1 MQKLIILLISC
12 LLLVSCGSKTVKKTG
27 NPGDLYVEGVNFMN
41 QKKYD
46 KAIEN
51 FSAIRD
57 NHPFDP
63 ISFVASVKLGDVYF
77 EKKEYLLASGVYE
90 DFLTAHPQDE
100 NIPYVL
106 IKLGECYEKLSL
118 SLDRDQAYTIKAIE
132 RYTYLKN
139 RFPASSYAKIVD
151 IKIKKMIQKIADREV
166 YVGEFY
172 YKTFKY
178 NAAIIRLE
186 YFLKRYPDVSGT
198 DKALYYLTLSY
209 RALGEIEKSEYFAN
223 ILRTQYP
230 NSALLKAAT
239 RERKSLKLVKADVP
253 LYQAEEMK
261 KRDIVLKP
269 QMAQMQ
275 AQDQTQTQKSQED
288 AKEDKL
294 SFFDTNKP
302 IDIVSD
308 TMEGFDKE
316 KYVIFK
322 GSVVAKQEDLTIFS
336 DTIEAYMNE
345 ETNEI
350 EKAHA
355 KGNVKII
362 KKERTAT
369 SNEAVFNNAKGEI
382 VLKGNVIVYSGQDRL
397 NGEIVTY
404 YVNEDRVVVE
414 GEKEKKARVL
424 VSPKETTK

>member
-1 MQKLIILLISC
+1 MQKLIILFISC
-12 LLLVSCGSKTVKKTG
+12 LLLVSCGSKAVKKAG
-27 NPGDLYVEGVNFMN
+27 NPGDLYVEGVNFMK

-51 FSAIRD
+51 FSAIRE
-57 NHPFDP
+57 NYPFDP
-63 ISFVASVKLGDVYF
+63 ISFVATVKLGDVYF
-77 EKKEYLLASGVYE
+77 EKKEYILASGIYE
-90 DFLTAHPQDE
+90 DFLSAHPQDE

-106 IKLGECYEKLSL
+106 IRLGECYENLSL
-118 SLDRDQAYTIKAIE
+118 TFDRDQAYTLKAIE
-132 RYTYLKN
+132 RFTYLKN

-151 IKIKKMIQKIADREV
+151 IKIKKMVQKLADREI

-209 RALGEIEKSEYFAN
+209 RALGEMQKSDYFAN
-223 ILRTQYP
+223 ILKTQYP
-230 NSALLKAAT
+230 KSLLLKAAT
-239 RERKSLKLVKADVP
+239 RERKTLQLAKADKP
-253 LYQAEEMK
+253 LYPVEEKK
-261 KRDIVLKP
+261 KRDIDLKP
-269 QMAQMQ
+269 QTAQ
-275 AQDQTQTQKSQED
+275 AQTQTQQQTQEEE
-288 AKEDKL
+288 KENKL

-322 GSVVAKQEDLTIFS
+322 GSVVARQEDLSIFS
-336 DTIEAYMNE
+336 DIIEATMNE

-369 SNEAVFNNAKGEI
+369 SNEAVFDNAKGEI
-382 VLKGNVIVYSGQDRL
+382 VLKGNVVVYSGQDRL

-414 GEKEKKARVL
+414 GEKEKKARIL
-424 VSPKETTK
+424 VTPKEPSKQ

>member
-1 MQKLIILLISC
+1 MK
-12 LLLVSCGSKTVKKTG
+12 
-27 NPGDLYVEGVNFMN
+27 

-51 FSAIRD
+51 FSAIRE
-57 NHPFDP
+57 NYPFDP
-63 ISFVASVKLGDVYF
+63 IAFVASVKLGDVYF
-77 EKKEYLLASGVYE
+77 EKKEYILASGVYE
-90 DFLTAHPQDE
+90 DFLSAHPQDE

-106 IKLGECYEKLSL
+106 IKLGECYENLSL
-118 SLDRDQAYTIKAIE
+118 TPDRDQAYTLKALE
-132 RYTYLKN
+132 RFTYLKN
-139 RFPASSYAKIVD
+139 RFPASSYAKVVD
-151 IKIKKMIQKIADREV
+151 IKIKKLIQKLADREV

-186 YFLKRYPDVSGT
+186 YFLKKYPDMKGV
-198 DKALYYLTLSY
+198 DKALYYISMSY
-209 RALGEIEKSEYFAN
+209 RALGEMQKAEYFAN
-223 ILRTQYP
+223 TLKTQYP
-230 NSALLKAAT
+230 KSLFIKAAT
-239 RERKSLKLVKADVP
+239 RERKTLQLAKADTP
-253 LYQAEEMK
+253 LYPVEEKK
-261 KRDIVLKP
+261 KRDIDLRP
-269 QMAQMQ
+269 QMVQ
-275 AQDQTQTQKSQED
+275 AQTQTQQTQEED
-288 AKEDKL
+288 KEDKL

-322 GSVVAKQEDLTIFS
+322 GSVVAKQEDLFIFS

-355 KGNVKII
+355 KGNVKIV

-369 SNEAVFNNAKGEI
+369 SNEAIFDNAKGEI

-397 NGEIVTY
+397 TGEVVTY

-414 GEKEKKARVL
+414 GEKEKKARIL
-424 VSPKETTK
+424 VTPKEQSKQ